1 MSFYFLFKD
10 KLNIFTSYLNW
21 LEIKFCSLIDNLKD
35 VNLTGIQISKLEVS
49 CLVLNLQVWYII
61 CIFVLI
67 DTRTTEQYKWK
78 LGNPKCFRNLKCWFE

>member
-49 CLVLNLQVWYII
+49 CLVLNLQV
-61 CIFVLI
+61 
-67 DTRTTEQYKWK
+67 
-78 LGNPKCFRNLKCWFE
+78 